1 MLKNILNLN
10 GAQKLSKNE
19 QKNISG
25 GLRIYKS
32 CQDATAICPVGTECV
47 GFDTLGRIIC
57 R

>member
-1 MLKNILNLN
+1 MLRNILKLN

-32 CQDATAICPVGTECV
+32 CQDASAICPMGTECV